1 MRHVADM
8 EAGRANDK
16 YSERVDAVL
25 VPSRIARAFVVAAV
39 AATLALIAVTPMAS
53 ELRALSACWVA
64 VAALHALLRLRRP
77 RILRLDAAGR
87 TSIDGVDGRVRD
99 GSFVA
104 PWLTA
109 LRWRPEGAWLDRSLL
124 VLPDMLGADEF
135 RRLRVLLR
143 LGKPRHQGQA
153 RA

>member
-1 MRHVADM
+1 V

-16 YSERVDAVL
+16 YSERVEAVL
-25 VPSRIARAFVVAAV
+25 APSGIARTLVVGAVLATLTLV
-39 AATLALIAVTPMAS
+39 AATPMDS
-53 ELRALSACWVA
+53 SLRALAACWVA

-77 RILRLDAAGR
+77 RSLRLDAAGQA
-87 TSIDGVDGRVRD
+87 TVDGVEGRVRD

-109 LRWRPEGAWLDRSLL
+109 LRWRPEGAWLDRSVL

-135 RRLRVLLR
+135 RRLRLLVKNR
-143 LGKPRHQGQA
+143 DRGRD
-153 RA
+153 

>member
-1 MRHVADM
+1 V

-16 YSERVDAVL
+16 YSERVEVVL
-25 VPSRIARAFVVAAV
+25 APSRIARAFVIAAAIATMALV
-39 AATLALIAVTPMAS
+39 AATPMAA

-64 VAALHALLRLRRP
+64 IAALHALLRLRHP
-77 RILRLDAAGR
+77 RVLRLDAAGR
-87 TSIDGVDGRVRD
+87 ATVDGVDGRLCD

-109 LRWRPEGAWLDRSLL
+109 LRWRPEGAWLDRTLL
-124 VLPDMLGADEF
+124 VLPDMLGADDF

-143 LGKPRHQGQA
+143 LGKPQDRGQA
-153 RA
+153 KA

>member
-1 MRHVADM
+1 V
-8 EAGRANDK
+8 
-16 YSERVDAVL
+16 VL
-25 VPSRIARAFVVAAV
+25 APSRIARGFVIATAV
-39 AATLALIAVTPMAS
+39 ATLALVAAMPMAA

-64 VAALHALLRLRRP
+64 VAALHALLRLRNP
-77 RILRLDAAGR
+77 RSLRLDAEWRA
-87 TSIDGVDGRVRD
+87 SVDGVEGQVRD

-124 VLPDMLGADEF
+124 VLPDMLAEEEF

-143 LGKPRHQGQA
+143 LGKPRDRGQA
-153 RA
+153 EA